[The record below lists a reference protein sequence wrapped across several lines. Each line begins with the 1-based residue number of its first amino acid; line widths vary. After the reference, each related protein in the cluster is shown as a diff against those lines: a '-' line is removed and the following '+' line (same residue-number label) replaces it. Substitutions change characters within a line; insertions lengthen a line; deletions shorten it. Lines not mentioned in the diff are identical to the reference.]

1 MKIYSKENVHTEAI
15 KRINRLF
22 DDFENVV
29 VGFSG
34 GKDSTVCL
42 NLTLMVAEQRN
53 RLPLK
58 VVWVDQEAEWQ
69 GTADYCEEVFA
80 DKRIKPMWF
89 QIPMKWYNN
98 LSSTEKYIHIWQKDK
113 KHIREQSDISIK
125 ENVYLDFGFN
135 GLFEQIF
142 KVHFPDQKSCY
153 ISGVRTEESPKRL
166 MSLTSALTYKDITW
180 GKKLNEK
187 LGHYT
192 FYPIYDWTYGDV
204 WKFIFDNDIKYNRI
218 YDSLFSHG
226 VKVRNMRISNLH
238 HETAIQNLL
247 LIQEIE
253 PDTWNK
259 VAERVDGSNAVKH
272 LKGSAFKCPK
282 ELPYMFNSWKQY
294 ALHLADNM
302 IDDDEFIGTM
312 NKEIKNHKKYMIT
325 NDVYIAFYR
334 VIINTILAQDF
345 DWTKFNNFTL
355 SQHYNTVKKYVN
367 GKITKENLEIN
378 RKYNKLIKD
387 LL

>member
-22 DDFENVV
+22 DEFENVV

-80 DKRIKPMWF
+80 DKRIEPMWF
-89 QIPMKWYNN
+89 QIPMTWYNN

-113 KHIREQSDISIK
+113 KHIRQQSDISIK
-125 ENVYLDFGFN
+125 DNVYLDFGFN
-135 GLFEQIF
+135 ELFERIF
-142 KVHFPDQKSCY
+142 KIHFPDQKSCY

-192 FYPIYDWTYGDV
+192 FYPIYDWSYGDV

-218 YDSLFSHG
+218 YDALFSHG
-226 VKVRNMRISNLH
+226 VKVRDMRISNLH

-282 ELPYMFNSWKQY
+282 ELPYMFKSWKQY
-294 ALHLADNM
+294 AIHLAENM
-302 IDDDEFIGTM
+302 IDDDEFIARM

-334 VIINTILAQDF
+334 TIINTILSQDF